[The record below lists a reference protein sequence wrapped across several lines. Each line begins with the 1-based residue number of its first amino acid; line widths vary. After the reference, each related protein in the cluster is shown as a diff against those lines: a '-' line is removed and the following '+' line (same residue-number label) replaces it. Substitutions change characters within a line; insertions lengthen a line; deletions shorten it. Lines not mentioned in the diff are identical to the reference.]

1 MTDDRDLGLDDDDR
15 TFDMDLGGAAD
26 PRSAA
31 LQHAVAAARRLG
43 ADDVEVSY
51 SGATTEFVRFAS
63 SHFNQVGETHED
75 LIRVRVLVGGRMG
88 AALGASLRPGDLEHT
103 AEQAMALARLAPPL
117 DVQLAFGEPA
127 PAGAEPPVP
136 SGAAGAT
143 AGASETP
150 QAPDATDAGE
160 LRLDALR
167 APAELR
173 RAFDRAAG
181 GLALFG
187 ALKRRRRVLAVRTAA
202 GLRRWHEGKTVQL
215 DVIAQAGDGSGWA
228 GWFGPDDVR
237 VDTTGL
243 VERAADTA
251 RRCRSPVALEPGR
264 YDVVLAPAAVAELLE
279 WMSMASFGGKSVLEG
294 ASLLAGR
301 AGEPVCS
308 PRVTL
313 SEVIGPADAPFD
325 AEGTWRRPVDFIA
338 EGRAGLPVTDLLTAR
353 RLGDARGSTGHAAAI
368 GPHTDGDAPAATH
381 VVLAAG
387 DKSEAELI
395 GMVDRGLYVT
405 RLHYVNGLLDTR
417 RATMTGMTRDGT
429 FVIEGGQLGRGARNL
444 RFTDSVLD
452 ALGDERLGGIGDQV
466 VAVPTWWGPGGQLG
480 APALLLRGFQFSGAS
495 R

>member
-1 MTDDRDLGLDDDDR
+1 MTDDLDLGLDDDDR
-15 TFDMDLGGAAD
+15 TFDMDLGGSTD

-51 SGATTEFVRFAS
+51 AGTTTEFVRFAS

-88 AALGASLRPGDLEHT
+88 QALGASLRPGDLERT
-103 AEQAMALARLAPPL
+103 ADQAMALARLAPPL
-117 DVQLAFGEPA
+117 DVALSFGEPD
-127 PAGAEPPVP
+127 PAGTEPP
-136 SGAAGAT
+136 SGPPAAPGRAAT
-143 AGASETP
+143 SPDPETE
-150 QAPDATDAGE
+150 DGSRG
-160 LRLDALR
+160 RLDALR

-202 GLRRWHEGKTVQL
+202 GLRRWHEGRTVQL

-228 GWFGPDDVR
+228 GWFGADDER

-251 RRCRSPVALEPGR
+251 RRGRSPVALEPGR
-264 YDVVLAPAAVAELLE
+264 FDVVLAPAAVAELLE

-301 AGEPVCS
+301 AGSAICS
-308 PRVTL
+308 PAVTL
-313 SEVIGPADAPFD
+313 SEVVGPTDAPFD
-325 AEGTWRRPVDFIA
+325 AEGTWRRQVDFIA
-338 EGRAGLPVTDLLTAR
+338 GGRAGVPVTDLLTAA
-353 RLGDARGSTGHAAAI
+353 RLGDPGGSTGHAAAI
-368 GPHTDGDAPAATH
+368 GPHGEGDAPAATH
-381 VVLAAG
+381 VVLAPG

-429 FVIEGGQLGRGARNL
+429 FVIEGGQLGRGAKNL

-452 ALGDERLGGIGDQV
+452 ALGDERLGGIGNQV

-480 APALLLRGFQFSGAS
+480 APALLLRGLSFSGAS